1 MLTTTVVIPSF
12 DRPDYLTRAIRS
24 IYGQSY
30 RPNELIVI
38 LRESDRASYDAAS
51 HQFSLAVGISVRI
64 ESVSEPG
71 FLPPIYKAIESA
83 HTDILAFM
91 DDDAEAHPDWLEKL
105 ILYYADPSVAGVGGR
120 CINYF
125 GGKKAQYPPAD
136 DVGRITWSGKPIG
149 NMYRDTTF
157 EGPREV
163 CFIIGGNMSYRLKA
177 LRQSQPDPK
186 LKNDVSFHWEIDV
199 GMQVKK
205 LGYRILFDPAI
216 KVDHYSA
223 PRQVAGLRFVNSS
236 GIFWSNFNYAYL
248 MRKHRSSLGL
258 KIFLVYSILIGWSDS
273 PGLLL
278 LTLRLLQLR
287 PISLSK
293 TVWPSICGRW
303 KGLREPL
310 LVKQPYA

>member
-12 DRPDYLTRAIRS
+12 HRPDYLTRAIRS
-24 IYGQSY
+24 IYRQKQK
-30 RPNELIVI
+30 PNELIVI
-38 LRESDRASYDAAS
+38 LRDSDRASYDAAIY
-51 HQFSLAVGISVRI
+51 QFSLAVGTSARI
-64 ESVSEPG
+64 ESVTEHG

-91 DDDAEAHPDWLEKL
+91 DDDAEAHSDWLEKL
-105 ILYYADPSVAGVGGR
+105 TLYYTDPSVAGVGGR
-120 CINYF
+120 YINYF
-125 GGKKAQYPPAD
+125 GGKKAQYPPAE
-136 DVGRITWSGKPIG
+136 DVGCVTWYGKPIG

-163 CFIIGGNMSYRLKA
+163 YFLIGGNMSYRLPV

-199 GMQVKK
+199 GMQVKR
-205 LGYRILFDPAI
+205 LGYRILFDPSI

-223 PRQVAGLRFVNSS
+223 PRQMAGLRFVNSC

-258 KIFLVYSILIGWSDS
+258 KIYLIYSVLIGWSDS

-278 LTLRLLQLR
+278 VTLRLLQFT
-287 PISLSK
+287 PISWSK

-303 KGLREPL
+303 EGLREPL
-310 LVKQPYA
+310 SEKQPYA